1 METPSPGSI
10 HQQVKS
16 TYIFGKAFGTEAA
29 SENFPVGSWLLP
41 ARLRPH
47 VFTFYNFARA
57 ADDIADSAVLAPD
70 DKIHHLEL
78 FERILLGKEQD
89 PGGYGVVT
97 AMQGSLATT
106 GVASRHCLDLLAAFR
121 QDATK
126 DRYQDWA
133 DLIGY
138 CRLSAVPV
146 GRYMID
152 LHGGSTSGYGA
163 SDSLCMALQILNHVQ
178 DCGDDFRTLD
188 RIYLPGDWMAEAR
201 LGGDDLAADECS
213 PGLRQV
219 LDWTLTGVANLL
231 ADSSAMTGALKSTR
245 LALESAVIIAIARA
259 LNKKLAKNDPLNRR
273 IVLGK
278 RELMMSTTRGILAG
292 IWARL

>member
-1 METPSPGSI
+1 
-10 HQQVKS
+10 
-16 TYIFGKAFGTEAA
+16 
-29 SENFPVGSWLLP
+29 
-41 ARLRPH
+41 
-47 VFTFYNFARA
+47 
-57 ADDIADSAVLAPD
+57 
-70 DKIHHLEL
+70 
-78 FERILLGKEQD
+78 
-89 PGGYGVVT
+89 
-97 AMQGSLATT
+97 
-106 GVASRHCLDLLAAFR
+106 
-121 QDATK
+121 
-126 DRYQDWA
+126 
-133 DLIGY
+133 
-138 CRLSAVPV
+138 
-146 GRYMID
+146 
-152 LHGGSTSGYGA
+152 
-163 SDSLCMALQILNHVQ
+163 
-178 DCGDDFRTLD
+178 
-188 RIYLPGDWMAEAR
+188 MAEAR